1 MSGAKPMHHT
11 RSPMLTMLIA
21 IALSPTAVNAD
32 VLSITPIGADAY
44 SLGLSANGYQDLL
57 LTHNT
62 STVLAESDA
71 QWISADIGT
80 GVIKYVT
87 HVNTTPSGVPVL
99 ETTGNINTH
108 AEGGLFYQFSNLGD
122 TTLTLPK
129 GSVQLTL
136 SSQSGSRRLPSPN
149 AVYVS
154 GEIMAFH
161 AEGMM
166 FGLTAEVANGDFAGY
181 VDNLVATKTMP
192 KLALLASGAMNE
204 IARYSPASQASTQ
217 DDSFIVDDASQGLV
231 GVELKPGEVHMGE
244 VTNSA
249 IEHTVSLSLTLS
261 NALDI
266 TIAPGTSRL
275 FGAHVESL
283 AWIFP
288 NGVSNEAN
296 FPFLFKDA
304 SHSAKLG
311 LLLPASITVQGAE
324 ALPWVITQVPEPTS
338 RALLLGGLMT
348 LLLMRWQGRRRG

>member
-1 MSGAKPMHHT
+1 VSNAKPMHHT

-21 IALSPTAVNAD
+21 IALSPMTVNAE

-44 SLGLSANGYQDLL
+44 SRGLFANGYQDLL

-62 STVLAESDA
+62 STVLADSDA
-71 QWISADIGT
+71 QWISVDIGT
-80 GVIKYVT
+80 GTIKYVI
-87 HVNTTPSGVPVL
+87 HVNTTPSGVPLL
-99 ETTGNINTH
+99 ETAGNINTQ
-108 AEGGLFYQFSNLGD
+108 AKGGLFYQLSNVGN

-129 GSVQLTL
+129 GSVQLSL
-136 SSQSGSRRLPSPN
+136 SSQSGIRRLPSTN
-149 AVYVS
+149 AGYVS

-166 FGLTAEVANGDFAGY
+166 FGLTKEVANGDFAGY
-181 VDNLVATKTMP
+181 VDSLVANKTMP
-192 KLALLASGAMNE
+192 ELALLASGAMNE
-204 IARYSPASQASTQ
+204 MARYAPASQASTQ

-249 IEHTVSLSLTLS
+249 IEHAISLSLTLS

-275 FGAHVESL
+275 FGAQVESL

-288 NGVSNEAN
+288 NGQSNETD

-311 LLLPASITVQGAE
+311 LLLPESITVQGAE

-338 RALLLGGLMT
+338 PALLLGGLTT
-348 LLLMRWQGRRRG
+348 LLWMRWQGRRRG